1 MGPQMPTYTPLKN
14 CGGKCNGCKCKPNTC
29 QKCGRRTVVFAFGD
43 GRISRYCNECD
54 TTIPR
59 G

>member
-1 MGPQMPTYTPLKN
+1 MPMPTYTPLKD

-29 QKCGRRTVVFAFGD
+29 RKCGRRTVVFAFGD